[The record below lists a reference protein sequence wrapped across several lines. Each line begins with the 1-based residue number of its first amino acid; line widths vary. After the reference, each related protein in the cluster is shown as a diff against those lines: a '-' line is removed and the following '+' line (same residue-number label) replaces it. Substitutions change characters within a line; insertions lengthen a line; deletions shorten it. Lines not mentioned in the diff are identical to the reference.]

1 MPGVYLSYPF
11 CAQKC
16 TYCNFASGVFPAQL
30 EQAYLA
36 ALCAEI
42 VAFDWPWQPETV
54 YLGGGTPSRL
64 QAAAL
69 HRILDAIPGRPWLEA
84 TMEVAPGGLTSEQA
98 AAWVQAGL
106 NRVSLGVQSFIPRE
120 LARTGRKH
128 TAEIVADE
136 IAMLRGA
143 GLTNINI
150 DLIAGLP
157 GQTVASWRESLAW
170 IERLNPPHVSVYMLE
185 VDEDSRLGSEVLLNG
200 KRYGAPDV
208 PSDDLTAEL
217 YETAAADLGRL
228 GIPRYEI
235 SNFARPGFE
244 SLHNLKYWRLE
255 PYIGFGADAHSFDGT
270 RRFQN
275 VESAGE
281 YVAAKSPRLRSEP
294 ANSAEER
301 FFVGL
306 RLTDG
311 IQPEPAEWT
320 RYQAPIQRFLTEGL
334 LEKEGKTLRLTN
346 RGVLLSNEV
355 FAEFIT
361 TGSTSA

>member
-1 MPGVYLSYPF
+1 MPGVYISYPF

-16 TYCNFASGVFPAQL
+16 AYCNFASGVFPTDL
-30 EQAYLA
+30 ERDYLTSLCSEIA
-36 ALCAEI
+36 AE
-42 VAFDWPWQPETV
+42 DWPWQPETV
-54 YLGGGTPSRL
+54 YLGGGTPSRM
-64 QAAAL
+64 QPAAL
-69 HRILDAIPGRPWLEA
+69 DRILPLIPGRPWREA
-84 TMEVAPGGLTSEQA
+84 TIEAAPGGITSEQA
-98 AAWVQAGL
+98 TAWRGAGL

-136 IAMLRGA
+136 ILALRSL

-157 GQTVASWRESLAW
+157 GQTLASWRESLAW
-170 IERLNPPHVSVYMLE
+170 IEKLDPPHVSVYMLE
-185 VDEDSRLGSEVLLNG
+185 VDEDSRLGGEILLNG

-208 PSDDLTAEL
+208 PSGDLTAEL
-217 YETAAADLGRL
+217 YEIAVEELRRL
-228 GIPRYEI
+228 GIDRYEI

-244 SLHNLKYWRLE
+244 SMHNLKYWRLE
-255 PYIGFGADAHSFDGT
+255 PYLGFGADAHSFDGA

-275 VESAGE
+275 VESAAD
-281 YVAAKSPRLRSEP
+281 YVGAKSPRLSSTP
-294 ANSAEER
+294 ANRAEER

-311 IQPEPAEWT
+311 IPLEPGEWT
-320 RYQAPIQRFLTEGL
+320 RFEAPIQRFLTEGL
-334 LEKEGKTLRLTN
+334 LVREGEKLRLTD

-355 FAEFIT
+355 FGEFIT
-361 TGSTSA
+361 L